1 MRPMTK
7 KSRIIAFAG
16 RKRSGKSMLAKG
28 MGNCSPNVVIVTIAD
43 NLKFLCCKLLNRTY
57 DELNQMKD
65 DGTIFE
71 AKVDDYWVSTIKR
84 ETNISDDIVRKEIG
98 GHVFRNVREVLQIIG
113 TDLIRKYSPDWHIDK
128 TIERINSYG
137 DDKIIA
143 IDDMRFP
150 NEKRKI
156 EEIGGDVYFM
166 IRPNYWDVSN
176 HPSETSLKYTDFCD
190 SRIIIN
196 EYSKEQMIKYFNT
209 LYFTDEWI
217 NENECPILLSANPWY
232 SEHVMDITTND
243 FAFCLNR
250 QKIIKKVIEQNKGR
264 ALFREKGII
273 TFKSDDA
280 DSLNMF
286 RRIIMYDIHEGD
298 VCKSYSVYNPLT
310 NEILKLYL

>member
-1 MRPMTK
+1 MIK
-7 KSRIIAFAG
+7 KNRIIAFAG

-28 MGNCSPNVVIVTIAD
+28 MREYSSNIVIVTIAD

-71 AKVDDYWVSTIKR
+71 VKVDDYWVSTIKR
-84 ETNISDDIVRKEIG
+84 ELNISDDIIRKEIG
-98 GHVFRNVREVLQIIG
+98 GHIFTNVREVLQIIG

-137 DDKIIA
+137 DDKIIVV
-143 IDDMRFP
+143 DDVRFP

-156 EEIGGDVYFM
+156 EEIGGDVYFI

-176 HPSETSLKYTDFCD
+176 HPSEIALKYTDFCNN
-190 SRIIIN
+190 RIIIN
-196 EYSKEQMIKYFNT
+196 EYSQEQMVTYFNA
-209 LYFTDEWI
+209 LYFAEEHID
-217 NENECPILLSANPWY
+217 ENEYPILLCANPWY
-232 SEHVMDITTND
+232 SEHVMDITTD
-243 FAFCLNR
+243 DTAFNLNR
-250 QKIIKKVIEQNKGR
+250 QVIIKRVIKQNEGR
-264 ALFREKGII
+264 IPFREKGII

-286 RRIIMYDIHEGD
+286 RRIIMNDRRGSD
-298 VCKSYSVYNPLT
+298 GCKSYSVYNPLT

>member
-1 MRPMTK
+1 MIK
-7 KSRIIAFAG
+7 KNRIIAFAG
-16 RKRSGKSMLAKG
+16 RKRSGKGMLAKG
-28 MGNCSPNVVIVTIAD
+28 MRECSSNIVIIAVAD

-57 DELNQMKD
+57 DELIQMKD
-65 DGTIFE
+65 DGTTFE

-84 ETNISDDIVRKEIG
+84 EINISDEIIRKEIG
-98 GHVFRNVREVLQIIG
+98 GRVFTNVREVLQIIG
-113 TDLIRKYSPDWHIDK
+113 TDLIRKYSPDWHINK
-128 TIERINSYG
+128 TIEKIKSYG
-137 DDKIIA
+137 NDKIVVV
-143 IDDMRFP
+143 DDVRFP

-156 EEIGGDVYFM
+156 EEIGGDVYFI

-176 HPSETSLKYTDFCD
+176 HPSEKALKYTDFND
-190 SRIIIN
+190 NHIIIN
-196 EYSKEQMIKYFNT
+196 EYSKEQMIAYFNA
-209 LYFTDEWI
+209 LYFTDEYI

-243 FAFCLNR
+243 FAFRLNR

-286 RRIIMYDIHEGD
+286 IRIIMYDIHEGD

>member
-1 MRPMTK
+1 MTERSK
-7 KSRIIAFAG
+7 IIAFAG
-16 RKRSGKSMLAKG
+16 RKRSGKGMLAKG
-28 MGNCSPNVVIVTIAD
+28 MREHSPNVVIIAVAD
-43 NLKFLCCKLLNRTY
+43 SLKFLCCKLLNRTY

-65 DGTIFE
+65 DGTTFE
-71 AKVDDYWVSTIKR
+71 AKVDDYWVSTIKH
-84 ETNISDDIVRKEIG
+84 EVKISDNIIRNEIG
-98 GHVFRNVREVLQIIG
+98 GRVFTNVREVLQIIG

-128 TIERINSYG
+128 TIERIKSYG
-137 DDKIIA
+137 DDKIVV
-143 IDDMRFP
+143 IDDVRFP
-150 NEKRKI
+150 DEKRRI

-176 HPSETSLKYTDFCD
+176 HPSETALKYTDFND
-190 SRIIIN
+190 NRIIIN
-196 EYSKEQMIKYFNT
+196 EYSKEQMIEYFNA
-209 LYFTDEWI
+209 LYFTDEYI

-243 FAFCLNR
+243 FATRLNR
-250 QKIIKKVIEQNKGR
+250 QNIIKKVIKQNKGR

-280 DSLNMF
+280 DSLNLF

-298 VCKSYSVYNPLT
+298 VCKSYSIYNPLT

>member
-1 MRPMTK
+1 MTERSK
-7 KSRIIAFAG
+7 IIAFAG
-16 RKRSGKSMLAKG
+16 RKRSGKGMLAKG
-28 MGNCSPNVVIVTIAD
+28 MREYSPNVVIIAVAD
-43 NLKFLCCKLLNRTY
+43 SLKLLCCKLLKITY
-57 DELNQMKD
+57 DELTQMKD
-65 DGTIFE
+65 DGTTFE
-71 AKVDDYWVSTIKR
+71 AKVDDYWVSTIKH
-84 ETNISDDIVRKEIG
+84 EVKISDNIIRNEIG
-98 GHVFRNVREVLQIIG
+98 GRVFTNVREVLQIIG

-128 TIERINSYG
+128 TIERIKSYG
-137 DDKIIA
+137 DDKIVVVE
-143 IDDMRFP
+143 DVRFP

-156 EEIGGDVYFM
+156 EEIGGDVYFI

-176 HPSETSLKYTDFCD
+176 HPSEKALKYTDFND
-190 SRIIIN
+190 NRIIIN
-196 EYSKEQMIKYFNT
+196 EYSKEQMIEYFNA
-209 LYFTDEWI
+209 LYFTDEYI

-243 FAFCLNR
+243 FASRLNR
-250 QKIIKKVIEQNKGR
+250 QNIIKKVIEQNKGR

-310 NEILKLYL
+310 NEILKLYF